1 MFHSQKIPEYS
12 CAMKETIDIDIL
24 VTSTNKDLNCYM
36 PMTVKSSK
44 GAEKMETTVPHAFI
58 NESIF

>member
-1 MFHSQKIPEYS
+1 
-12 CAMKETIDIDIL
+12 MKETIDIDIL

-36 PMTVKSSK
+36 PTTVKSSK
-44 GAEKMETTVPHAFI
+44 GAERMETTVPHAFI